1 MNMFFQL
8 AFKSLLHRKI
18 TIFLTIISL
27 TLSISLFL
35 SIDTLRL
42 GAKKSFFGNVK
53 SGDLILGAKSGE
65 IQLLLYSLFQIGS
78 PTNNIS
84 WESYNNFT
92 KHKDVSWTIP
102 LSLGDSHKQF
112 RVLGTNNNYFEYFS
126 YRKNKK
132 LEFEHGKKLNDIFDV
147 VLGSDVAKIL
157 NYDLND
163 SIVIAHGISSQS
175 LHDEFPFKVKGILK
189 KTGTSADRLVIVSLE
204 ALEVI
209 HKDWKTGVKIP
220 SKKRSSIN
228 YENEIL
234 DPKEIT
240 AAIVKI
246 KSPIKIFQIQREINK
261 YEYEPLQAVIPGIA
275 LSKLWE
281 IVSITENIM
290 LSISAMVIMSSLIGL
305 IAILYSTLNN
315 RRKEMALL
323 RIVGASPKNIF
334 SLLVLEALIISSLSI
349 ILAIFFTQLL
359 SYIFFPILDQKFGI
373 FLENNFLSLKD
384 FYFIIII
391 LLISIVVSIF
401 PALQAYKN
409 SINDGI

>member
-1 MNMFFQL
+1 MKMLLHL
-8 AFKSLLHRKI
+8 ALKSLLNRRI
-18 TIFLTIISL
+18 TVILTVVSL

-35 SIDTLRL
+35 SIDALRL

-84 WESYNNFT
+84 WESYKNYAQ
-92 KHKDVSWTIP
+92 HPEVIWTIP
-102 LSLGDSHKQF
+102 ISLGDSHKQF
-112 RVLGTNNNYFEYFS
+112 RVLGTNNNYFKYFS
-126 YRKNKK
+126 YRNEKK
-132 LEFEHGKKLNDIFDV
+132 LEFEYGKKLNGLFDV
-147 VLGSDVAKIL
+147 IIGNDVANTL
-157 NYDLND
+157 NYELGD
-163 SIVIAHGISSQS
+163 SIIIAHGISSQS

-209 HKDWKTGVKIP
+209 HKDWQIGIKVPSQKKSKTKFEHEG
-220 SKKRSSIN
+220 
-228 YENEIL
+228 L

-246 KSPIKIFQIQREINK
+246 KSPIKIFQLQREINQ
-261 YEYEPLQAVIPGIA
+261 YEFEPLQAVIPGIA
-275 LSKLWE
+275 LSKLWK
-281 IVSITENIM
+281 IVSVTENIM
-290 LSISAMVIMSSLIGL
+290 LSISAMVIVSSLIGL

-323 RIVGASPKNIF
+323 RIVGASPRTIF
-334 SLLVLEALIISSLSI
+334 SLLVMEALIISVLSI
-349 ILAIFFTQLL
+349 LVSILFTQLL
-359 SYIFFPILDQKFGI
+359 SLIFFPILDQKFGI
-373 FLENNFLSLKD
+373 YLESKFLSIKDLYFLSLV
-384 FYFIIII
+384 I
-391 LLISIVVSIF
+391 LTSIFVSIF